1 MLGPHSGMSGSG
13 TEPVINFGQQTGH
26 NCFQQH
32 VLKQSFHEVVGGWST
47 YYLLLLHEFTLHLLL
62 SADGSV
68 GVGGQNKYNYCKP
81 DGA

>member
-32 VLKQSFHEVVGGWST
+32 VLKQSFHEVV
-47 YYLLLLHEFTLHLLL
+47 
-62 SADGSV
+62 
-68 GVGGQNKYNYCKP
+68 VGGPPTTPPARVYASSFTVC
-81 DGA
+81 